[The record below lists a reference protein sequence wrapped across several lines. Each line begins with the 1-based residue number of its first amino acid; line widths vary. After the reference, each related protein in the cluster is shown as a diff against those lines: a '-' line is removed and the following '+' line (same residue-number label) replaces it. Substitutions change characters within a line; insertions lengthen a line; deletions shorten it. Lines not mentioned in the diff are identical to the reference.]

1 MKMILTDILIVA
13 LASLPLFAVSLPAT
27 GSSVV
32 TAEIEVAILLTP
44 KQRSPYA
51 EIFRQFSKETGIKV
65 TTVARADA
73 EYKEYLP
80 LWLLEGKN
88 TPDIIYWQASKRL
101 FFYAEKGVLQPITEL
116 WSENNLDENFSHVK
130 NAVTYQGDIYALP
143 FSYYHWGLFY
153 RKTLLE
159 KYGGVAQSW
168 EDFIT
173 QCEAL
178 KKDGITPIGIGTKN
192 SWPAAAWFDYIN
204 LRINGLPFHQQLL
217 DGAISFYDQRLQ
229 NVLLEWKKLIDK
241 GFFNE
246 DNKALSWDGVLP
258 QFYRDRI
265 AFTLIGNFATSKF
278 PKRRIEEI
286 GFMPFPQ
293 IKNIPLYEEAPL
305 DVFMIARDTKNLK
318 AAERFI
324 KFMARA
330 DIQAQH
336 NKELGYL
343 PVNKSA
349 TAGKD
354 PFTQAGASLLKQA
367 DGMTQYFDRDTIPEF
382 AEKAVPLFAEFI
394 NTGNL
399 QEITEKLEQARLAV
413 FFKSNKQK

>member
-1 MKMILTDILIVA
+1 MNIILTGILIVV
-13 LASLPLFAVSLPAT
+13 LTPLSLFAVSLSAT
-27 GSSVV
+27 AA
-32 TAEIEVAILLTP
+32 TAAEIEVAILLAP
-44 KQRSPYA
+44 KQRSSYA
-51 EIFRQFSKETGIKV
+51 KIFRQFSKETGIKV
-65 TTVARADA
+65 TTVARTDT
-73 EYKEYLP
+73 EYKAYLP
-80 LWLLEGKN
+80 LWLLEGKK

-116 WSENNLDENFSHVK
+116 WSENHLDENFSHVK
-130 NAVTYQGDIYALP
+130 NAVTYRGEIYALP

-153 RKTLLE
+153 RKGLIE
-159 KYGGVAQSW
+159 KYGGVAQTW
-168 EDFIT
+168 EDFIA

-204 LRINGLPFHQQLL
+204 LRLNGLSFHQQLL
-217 DGAISFYDQRLQ
+217 DGTISFYDKRLQ

-241 GFFNE
+241 GFFNK
-246 DNKALSWDGVLP
+246 DNKTLSWDGVLP
-258 QFYRDRI
+258 KFYRDRI

-278 PKRRIEEI
+278 PERRIEEI
-286 GFMPFPQ
+286 GFMPFPK
-293 IKNIPLYEEAPL
+293 IKNIPLYEEAPM

-349 TAGKD
+349 PVGQD
-354 PFTQAGASLLKQA
+354 PFTQAGNRLLNRA
-367 DGMTQYFDRDTIPEF
+367 DGMTQYFDRDTLPEF

-394 NTGNL
+394 NSGNL
-399 QEITEKLEQARLAV
+399 QKITEDLEQTRLEV
-413 FFKSNKQK
+413 FFKSNKRQ